1 MADVFDEGE
10 NVRDGLRGRGSRF
23 LGYLS
28 AVSKVGLKP
37 VRIIEPGE
45 DVILSS
51 DLPDYPSIVVGPS
64 GHRNAWLTV
73 RLVSRKP

>member
-1 MADVFDEGE
+1 MANVFDGNE
-10 NVRDGLRGRGSRF
+10 NVRDALRDRGSRF